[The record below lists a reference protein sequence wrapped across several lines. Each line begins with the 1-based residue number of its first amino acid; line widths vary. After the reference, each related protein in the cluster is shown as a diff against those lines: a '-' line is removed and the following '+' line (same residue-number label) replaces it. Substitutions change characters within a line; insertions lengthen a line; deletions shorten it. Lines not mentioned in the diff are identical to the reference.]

1 MEFSRQEL
9 EWVAIP
15 YWGVEPMFPALADG
29 FFATEPP
36 VKPREY
42 LRLDIWIFA
51 LVTVMMD
58 KNQYI
63 FVKIHRIE
71 QKDKKWSLI

>member
-1 MEFSRQEL
+1 
-9 EWVAIP
+9 
-15 YWGVEPMFPALADG
+15 MFPALADG

-58 KNQYI
+58 KNQYT
-63 FVKIHRIE
+63 FVKTHRIE
-71 QKDKKWSLI
+71 QQDKK